1 MRDLLLS
8 RPIQDVDLLLETG
21 ALSFAKSLGTRLG
34 VRPRVHERF
43 RTATLDLASAT
54 RLDIAEAR
62 SETYDHPGALP
73 RVRSGAA
80 LAEDLARRDF
90 TVNAIAL
97 ELSPRWHS
105 RAVDPFG
112 GQEDLDRRLLRL
124 LHPRSPHDD
133 PTRAFRAVR
142 YGNRLGFSIEARSRR
157 WIREALAGGSLER
170 VSGDRV
176 RRELIRIFSEARWGA
191 AAERMRRLGLA
202 AALHP
207 AFSGGVRDA
216 SRLARAERLAR
227 RFGATWLSALL
238 AWSADL
244 SAEQAGEIATRLS
257 LVGKS
262 GEVLRQWPETL
273 RDLAVLTRSA
283 RARVGEWGAAASRDE
298 RVAAAAAFPLLER
311 DLLGAARN
319 PLALRIRGRDLLAA
333 GAPPGPRI
341 GLALSKT
348 LAARRAGQIPEEEE
362 LSFALKSLSP
372 SP

>member
-21 ALSFAKSLGTRLG
+21 ALSFAKGLGARLC

-43 RTATLDLASAT
+43 RTATLDLGSGT

-73 RVRSGAA
+73 RVRPGAA

-97 ELSPRWHS
+97 EISPRWHS

-142 YGNRLGFSIEARSRR
+142 YANRLGFSIEPRSRR
-157 WIREALAGGSLER
+157 WIREALAAGSLEG
-170 VSGDRV
+170 VSGDRM
-176 RRELIRIFSEARWGA
+176 RRELVRIFSESRWGA
-191 AAERMRRLGLA
+191 AAGKMTRLGLA

-207 AFSGGVRDA
+207 ALSGGADVVARV
-216 SRLARAERLAR
+216 ARAERLAR
-227 RFGATWLSALL
+227 HLGATWLTGLL

-244 SAEQAGEIATRLS
+244 SEEETGALAARLALARAPGDTLRNWPATLRILRGLATRGTHVRTDRLS
-257 LVGKS
+257 L
-262 GEVLRQWPETL
+262 
-273 RDLAVLTRSA
+273 
-283 RARVGEWGAAASRDE
+283 DE
-298 RVAAAAAFPLLER
+298 RVAAAASLSPAAR
-311 DLLGAARN
+311 RALLG
-319 PLALRIRGRDLLAA
+319 PPSKPVALQIRGRDLLAA

-348 LAARRAGQIPEEEE
+348 LAARRAGQIPEEAE

-372 SP
+372 PL